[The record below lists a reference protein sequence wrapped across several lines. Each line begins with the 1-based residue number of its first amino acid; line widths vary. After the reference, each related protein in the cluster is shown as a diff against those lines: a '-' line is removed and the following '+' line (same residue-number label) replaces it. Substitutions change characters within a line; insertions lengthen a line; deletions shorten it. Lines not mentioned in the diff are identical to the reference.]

1 MAQSQERRVKMK
13 RSVKYPQAEAA
24 LLLFFCFLLV
34 LRITGRRVLAL
45 FPVVVVVERVFPTA
59 AKGWASPV
67 VPASTSAPSGASPTV
82 DSNPPPVDE
91 PGPADCA
98 HRPPL
103 GSSVRCAQ
111 GYSAVG
117 YRHPQLLLVETIAM
131 LMRIPQAIRR
141 ADFSQRITRTTCGS
155 MTD

>member
-1 MAQSQERRVKMK
+1 MDGSEPRKTSEDEKDQSNTLKQRRRCCSFSAFYSFYGSRDGV
-13 RSVKYPQAEAA
+13 SWAWDGS
-24 LLLFFCFLLV
+24 LW
-34 LRITGRRVLAL
+34 RVLAL

-117 YRHPQLLLVETIAM
+117 YP
-131 LMRIPQAIRR
+131 R
-141 ADFSQRITRTTCGS
+141 ATPACRNDSHAHANTASDTSG
-155 MTD
+155 